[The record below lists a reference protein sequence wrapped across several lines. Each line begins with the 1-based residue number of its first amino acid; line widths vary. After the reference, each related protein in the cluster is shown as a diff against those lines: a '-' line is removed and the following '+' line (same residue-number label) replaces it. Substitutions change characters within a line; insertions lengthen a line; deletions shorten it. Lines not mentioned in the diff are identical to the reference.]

1 MSKILQYPS
10 SKPNYHV
17 ALSLSLVLLGFNG
30 KRIEVLLAKSKN
42 PEYEGELFL
51 PSQNLLANED
61 FREVAESM
69 FLHLF
74 GYAPGVLEQLKAFGK
89 VSRSRGGRVVNIA
102 HYALVKTSD
111 FKAEEWSEYGMYW
124 CDIENIP
131 QLAFDHNEIIEY
143 ATERLARRVRRRPV
157 GFEMLP
163 PEFTIGQL
171 IKLYEKALKKKID
184 KRNFR
189 KKVFKTYLLEEVDR
203 KASGKVFGQQ
213 KGSQLYRFN
222 IKAYEMM
229 KGSEYPFQF

>member
-1 MSKILQYPS
+1 M
-10 SKPNYHV
+10 
-17 ALSLSLVLLGFNG
+17 VLLGFNG
-30 KRIEVLLAKSKN
+30 KRLEVLLAKSHN

-61 FREVAESM
+61 FMEAAISM
-69 FLHLF
+69 FNQLF

-111 FKAEEWSEYGMYW
+111 FKAEEWSKFGLYW
-124 CDIENIP
+124 CDIDSIP
-131 QLAFDHNEIIEY
+131 EVAFDHNEIIEY
-143 ATERLARRVRRRPV
+143 ARERLDRRVRRRPV

-171 IKLYEKALKKKID
+171 IKLYEKALRTKID

-189 KKVFKTYLLEEVDR
+189 KKLFKTYLLEDLGK
-203 KASGKVFGQQ
+203 KADGKVFGAQ
-213 KGSQLYRFN
+213 KGSQLYSFN
-222 IKAYEMM
+222 IKAYEKM
-229 KGSEYPFQF
+229 KGSTYPFQF

>member
-1 MSKILQYPS
+1 MLQYPS
-10 SKPNYHV
+10 SKPDYHV

-42 PEYEGELFL
+42 LDYEGVLFL

-69 FLHLF
+69 FHHLF

-111 FKAEEWSEYGMYW
+111 FKAEEWSEYEMYW
-124 CDIENIP
+124 CDIENVP

-143 ATERLARRVRRRPV
+143 ATERLALRVRRRPV

-189 KKVFKTYLLEEVDR
+189 KKVFKTYLLEEAER